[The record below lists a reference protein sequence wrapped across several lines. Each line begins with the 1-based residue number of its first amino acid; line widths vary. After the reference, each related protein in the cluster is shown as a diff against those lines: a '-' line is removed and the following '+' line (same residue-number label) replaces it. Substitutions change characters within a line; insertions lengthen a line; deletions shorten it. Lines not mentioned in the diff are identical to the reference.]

1 MEFDLQEY
9 LTEFT
14 HYELL
19 ESYYLV
25 MDALVSAV
33 TIFMT
38 ILFAYIT
45 VAYFVSAK
53 MTKFQAITISS
64 LYSLFALY
72 MVSAAYNS
80 SQMLSIIGS
89 TISGLDSSKDS
100 VILVTILL
108 VAWVFSIILFIQ
120 TRRKW
125 SSLVKV
131 KKPF

>member
-1 MEFDLQEY
+1 MEFDLLEY
-9 LTEFT
+9 LTELT

-25 MDALVSAV
+25 RSALVSDV

-38 ILFAYIT
+38 LLFAYIT

-53 MTKFQAITISS
+53 LTKFQAITISS

-72 MVSAAYNS
+72 MVSSAYNS
-80 SQMLSIIGS
+80 SVMQSIIGFAM
-89 TISGLDSSKDS
+89 SGVDSSRDS

-120 TRRKW
+120 ARRMEDA
-125 SSLVKV
+125 
-131 KKPF
+131 

>member
-25 MDALVSAV
+25 MDAIVSDV

-72 MVSAAYNS
+72 MVSAAYTS
-80 SQMLSIIGS
+80 SQMLSIIGF

-120 TRRKW
+120 ARRMRDA
-125 SSLVKV
+125 
-131 KKPF
+131 

>member
-1 MEFDLQEY
+1 MEFDLLEY

-14 HYELL
+14 RYELV
-19 ESYYLV
+19 ETYFLV
-25 MDALVSAV
+25 RSALVSDV

-38 ILFAYIT
+38 LLFAYVT

-53 MTKFQAITISS
+53 LTKFQAITISS

-72 MVSAAYNS
+72 MVSSAYNS
-80 SQMLSIIGS
+80 SVMQSIIGFAM
-89 TISGLDSSKDS
+89 SGVDSSRDS

-120 TRRKW
+120 ARRMENA
-125 SSLVKV
+125 
-131 KKPF
+131 

>member
-1 MEFDLQEY
+1 MEFDLLEY
-9 LTEFT
+9 LTELT

-25 MDALVSAV
+25 RSALVSDV

-38 ILFAYIT
+38 LLFAYVT

-53 MTKFQAITISS
+53 LTKFQAITISS

-72 MVSAAYNS
+72 MVNSTYNS
-80 SQMLSIIGS
+80 SLMES
-89 TISGLDSSKDS
+89 TIGFAISGVDSTSDS
-100 VILVTILL
+100 LILVTILL

-120 TRRKW
+120 ARRMGDA
-125 SSLVKV
+125 
-131 KKPF
+131 

>member
-1 MEFDLQEY
+1 MEFDLLEY

-14 HYELL
+14 RYELL
-19 ESYYLV
+19 ESYFLV
-25 MDALVSAV
+25 RSALVSDV

-38 ILFAYIT
+38 LLFAYVT

-53 MTKFQAITISS
+53 LTKFQAITISS

-72 MVSAAYNS
+72 MVSSAYNS
-80 SQMLSIIGS
+80 SVMQSIIGFAM
-89 TISGLDSSKDS
+89 SGVDSSRDS

-120 TRRKW
+120 ARRMGDA
-125 SSLVKV
+125 
-131 KKPF
+131 

>member
-1 MEFDLQEY
+1 MEFDFQEY

-25 MDALVSAV
+25 MDALVSDV
-33 TIFMT
+33 TIIMT
-38 ILFAYIT
+38 LLFAYIT
-45 VAYFVSAK
+45 AAYFVSAK
-53 MTKFQAITISS
+53 LTKFQAISISS

-80 SQMLSIIGS
+80 SEMLSIIGF

-120 TRRKW
+120 TRRK
-125 SSLVKV
+125 
-131 KKPF
+131 

>member
-1 MEFDLQEY
+1 MEFDLLEY
-9 LTEFT
+9 LTELT

-25 MDALVSAV
+25 RSALVSDV

-38 ILFAYIT
+38 LLFAYVT

-53 MTKFQAITISS
+53 LTKFQAITISS

-72 MVSAAYNS
+72 MVDSTYNS
-80 SQMLSIIGS
+80 SLMES
-89 TISGLDSSKDS
+89 TIGFAISGVDSTSDS
-100 VILVTILL
+100 LILVTILL

-120 TRRKW
+120 ARRMGDA
-125 SSLVKV
+125 
-131 KKPF
+131 